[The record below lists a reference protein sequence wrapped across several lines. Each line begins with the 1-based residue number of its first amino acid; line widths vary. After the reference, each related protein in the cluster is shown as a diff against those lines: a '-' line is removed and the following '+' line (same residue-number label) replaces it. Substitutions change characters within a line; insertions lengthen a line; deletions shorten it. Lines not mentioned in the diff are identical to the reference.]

1 MNKYNTLEKILI
13 YSGILIFMTFILL
26 PFVEMFYASLRPL
39 DHLFRS
45 PYQFYSD
52 DLSFWAYREM
62 WNTVPMLGRYIFNSF
77 FLASSVAI
85 ITLIFVIP
93 AAYSYARF
101 KFPAKNTSLYILLAI
116 NMFSGAVLLIPLYKV
131 LRTFGLLNSY
141 QAMIVP
147 GVAFLI
153 PTSIWLLKSYF
164 EKIPIDLEEAAFVDG
179 ASRVQILRH
188 IIAPLS
194 TPGLVVVGIY
204 AFIGAY
210 AQQFLF
216 AITFNQKKEYMPI
229 PSGLYEF
236 IGYQSVKW
244 NEMMAASLV
253 GIAPVLL
260 VFIFFVFL
268 DLNHEIKSLLITT
281 AKYAWDV
288 DSTLLDFNRH

>member
-1 MNKYNTLEKILI
+1 MDKFTFLQKLLM
-13 YSGILIFMTFILL
+13 YSAIFVFMMFILL

-45 PYQFYSD
+45 PYQFFSD

-85 ITLIFVIP
+85 LTLLFVIP

-101 KFPAKNTSLYILLAI
+101 NFPFKNSSLYILLAI

-164 EKIPIDLEEAAFVDG
+164 EKIPVDLEEAAFVDG
-179 ASRVQILRH
+179 ASRVKIIHH

-236 IGYQSVKW
+236 IGYTTVKW

-253 GIAPVLL
+253 GIAPVL
-260 VFIFFVFL
+260 IVFL
-268 DLNHEIKSLLITT
+268 FLQ
-281 AKYAWDV
+281 KYIVEGLTSGAV
-288 DSTLLDFNRH
+288 KN

>member
-1 MNKYNTLEKILI
+1 MDRYTFLEKFFI
-13 YSGILIFMTFILL
+13 YSSIFIFMTFILL
-26 PFVEMFYASLRPL
+26 PFIEMFYASLRPL

-85 ITLIFVIP
+85 LTLLFVIP

-101 KFPAKNTSLYILLAI
+101 NFPFKNSSLYILLAI

-164 EKIPIDLEEAAFVDG
+164 EKIPVDLEEAAFVDG

-253 GIAPVLL
+253 GIAPVLIL
-260 VFIFFVFL
+260 FIFLQKYIVEGL
-268 DLNHEIKSLLITT
+268 T
-281 AKYAWDV
+281 AGAVK
-288 DSTLLDFNRH
+288 N

>member
-1 MNKYNTLEKILI
+1 MNKYNPFEKILI
-13 YSGILIFMTFILL
+13 YFGIFVFMTFILL

-52 DLSFWAYREM
+52 DLSFWAYSEM

-77 FLASSVAI
+77 FLASCVAI
-85 ITLIFVIP
+85 LTLIFVIP
-93 AAYSYARF
+93 AAYAYARF

-116 NMFSGAVLLIPLYKV
+116 NMFSGAVILIPLYKL
-131 LRTFGLLNSY
+131 LRTLGLLNSY
-141 QAMIVP
+141 QSMIIP

-153 PTSIWLLKSYF
+153 PTAIWLLKSYF

-229 PSGLYEF
+229 PTGLYEF

-244 NEMMAASLV
+244 NEMMAAALV
-253 GIAPVLL
+253 GMLPVLL
-260 VFIFFVFL
+260 LFVFL
-268 DLNHEIKSLLITT
+268 QKYIVEGLT
-281 AKYAWDV
+281 AGAVK
-288 DSTLLDFNRH
+288 N

>member
-1 MNKYNTLEKILI
+1 MNKYNTFEKILI
-13 YSGILIFMTFILL
+13 YSGILVFMTFILL

-62 WNTVPMLGRYIFNSF
+62 WKTVPMLPRYIFNSF
-77 FLASSVAI
+77 FLASVTSL
-85 ITLIFVIP
+85 ITLLFVIP

-101 KFPAKNTSLYILLAI
+101 RFPFKNSSLYILLAI

-131 LRTFGLLNSY
+131 LRTFGLLNTY

-153 PTSIWLLKSYF
+153 PTAIWLLKSYF

-204 AFIGAY
+204 AFIGSY

-236 IGYQSVKW
+236 IGYTIVKW

-253 GIAPVLL
+253 GIAPVLI
-260 VFIFFVFL
+260 IFLFL
-268 DLNHEIKSLLITT
+268 Q
-281 AKYAWDV
+281 KYIVAGLTSGAV
-288 DSTLLDFNRH
+288 KN

>member
-1 MNKYNTLEKILI
+1 MDKYSTIEKIFI
-13 YSGILIFMTFILL
+13 YSAIFVFMTFILL

-85 ITLIFVIP
+85 LTLLFVIP

-101 KFPAKNTSLYILLAI
+101 TFPFKNSSLYILLAI

-131 LRTFGLLNSY
+131 LRTFGLLNTY

-153 PTSIWLLKSYF
+153 PTAIWLLKSYF

-204 AFIGAY
+204 SFIGAY

-216 AITFNQKKEYMPI
+216 AITFNQKKEFMPI

-236 IGYQSVKW
+236 IGYTTVKW

-253 GIAPVLL
+253 GIAPVLIL
-260 VFIFFVFL
+260 FIFLQRYIVEGL
-268 DLNHEIKSLLITT
+268 T
-281 AKYAWDV
+281 AGAVK
-288 DSTLLDFNRH
+288 N

>member
-1 MNKYNTLEKILI
+1 MDKYSLPLK
-13 YSGILIFMTFILL
+13 IFMYISIFLFFVFILL
-26 PFVEMFYASLRPL
+26 PFIEMFYASLRPL
-39 DHLFRS
+39 KHLFRS

-77 FLASSVAI
+77 FLATSVAV

-101 KFPAKNTSLYILLAI
+101 KFPAKNTSLYVLLAI

-244 NEMMAASLV
+244 NEMMAAALV
-253 GIAPVLL
+253 GMLPVLL
-260 VFIFFVFL
+260 LFIFLQKYIVEGL
-268 DLNHEIKSLLITT
+268 T
-281 AKYAWDV
+281 AGAVK
-288 DSTLLDFNRH
+288 N

>member
-1 MNKYNTLEKILI
+1 MNKYNPFEKILI
-13 YSGILIFMTFILL
+13 YFGIFVFMTFILL
-26 PFVEMFYASLRPL
+26 PFIEMFYASLRPL

-52 DLSFWAYREM
+52 DLSFWAYQEM

-77 FLASSVAI
+77 FLASCVAI
-85 ITLIFVIP
+85 LTLIFVIP
-93 AAYSYARF
+93 AAYAYARF
-101 KFPAKNTSLYILLAI
+101 KFPAKNTSLYILLAL
-116 NMFSGAVLLIPLYKV
+116 NMFSGAVILIPLYKL
-131 LRTFGLLNSY
+131 LRTLGLLNSY
-141 QAMIVP
+141 QSMIIP

-153 PTSIWLLKSYF
+153 PTAIWLLKSYF

-204 AFIGAY
+204 AFIGSY

-236 IGYQSVKW
+236 IGYTTVKW

-253 GIAPVLL
+253 GIAPVLI
-260 VFIFFVFL
+260 IFLFL
-268 DLNHEIKSLLITT
+268 Q
-281 AKYAWDV
+281 KYIVAGLTSGAV
-288 DSTLLDFNRH
+288 KN

>member
-1 MNKYNTLEKILI
+1 MDKYNLFEKILL
-13 YSGILIFMTFILL
+13 YLGILIFMTFILL

-45 PYQFYSD
+45 PYQFFSD
-52 DLSFWAYREM
+52 DLSFWAYGEM

-77 FLASSVAI
+77 FLATSVTV
-85 ITLIFVIP
+85 ITILFVIP

-101 KFPAKNTSLYILLAI
+101 NFPGKNSSLYLLLAI
-116 NMFSGAVLLIPLYKV
+116 NMFSGAVLLIPLYKL
-131 LRTFGLLNSY
+131 LRTLGLLNSY

-179 ASRVQILRH
+179 ASRIQILRH
-188 IIAPLS
+188 IITPLS
-194 TPGLVVVGIY
+194 PPGLVVVSLYI
-204 AFIGAY
+204 FIGAY

-216 AITFNQKKEYMPI
+216 AITFNSKKEYMPI
-229 PSGLYEF
+229 PAGLYEF
-236 IGYQSVKW
+236 IGYQTIKW

-253 GIAPVLL
+253 GIAPVLII
-260 VFIFFVFL
+260 FIFLQKYLVEGL
-268 DLNHEIKSLLITT
+268 T
-281 AKYAWDV
+281 AGAVK
-288 DSTLLDFNRH
+288 N

>member
-1 MNKYNTLEKILI
+1 MNKYTILEKVFI
-13 YSGILIFMTFILL
+13 YLGIFVFMTFILL

-62 WNTVPMLGRYIFNSF
+62 WNTVPMLPRYIFISF
-77 FLASSVAI
+77 FLASVTSL
-85 ITLIFVIP
+85 ITLLFVIP

-101 KFPAKNTSLYILLAI
+101 KFPFKNSSLYILLAI

-244 NEMMAASLV
+244 NEMMAAALV
-253 GIAPVLL
+253 GMLPVLL
-260 VFIFFVFL
+260 LFVFL
-268 DLNHEIKSLLITT
+268 QKYIVEGLT
-281 AKYAWDV
+281 AGAVK
-288 DSTLLDFNRH
+288 N

>member
-1 MNKYNTLEKILI
+1 MDKFTSVQKIFL
-13 YSGILIFMTFILL
+13 YSAILIFMTFILL

-45 PYQFYSD
+45 PYQFFSD

-77 FLASSVAI
+77 FLATVTSV
-85 ITLIFVIP
+85 ITLLFVIP

-101 KFPAKNTSLYILLAI
+101 TFPFKNSSLYILLAI

-153 PTSIWLLKSYF
+153 PTAIWLLKSYF
-164 EKIPIDLEEAAFVDG
+164 EKIPVDLEEAAFVDG

-204 AFIGAY
+204 SFIGAY

-216 AITFNQKKEYMPI
+216 AITFNQKKEFMPI

-253 GIAPVLL
+253 GIAPVLIL
-260 VFIFFVFL
+260 FIFLQKYIVEGL
-268 DLNHEIKSLLITT
+268 T
-281 AKYAWDV
+281 AGAVK
-288 DSTLLDFNRH
+288 N

>member
-1 MNKYNTLEKILI
+1 MNKYTTFEKIFLYFSI
-13 YSGILIFMTFILL
+13 AVFLTFILL

-39 DHLFRS
+39 KHLFRS

-52 DLSFWAYREM
+52 DLSFWAYSEM
-62 WNTVPMLGRYIFNSF
+62 WNTVPRLGRYIFNSF
-77 FLASSVAI
+77 FLATCSALL
-85 ITLIFVIP
+85 TLLFVIP
-93 AAYSYARF
+93 AAYAYARF
-101 KFPAKNTSLYILLAI
+101 DFPAKNISLYLLLAV
-116 NMFSGAVLLIPLYKV
+116 NMFAGAVLLIPLYKL
-131 LRTFGLLNSY
+131 LRTLSLLNTY
-141 QAMIVP
+141 LAMIIP
-147 GVAFLI
+147 AIAFLI

-164 EKIPIDLEEAAFVDG
+164 QKIPIELEEAAFCDG
-179 ASRVQILRH
+179 ASRIQILRH

-229 PSGLYEF
+229 PAGLYEF
-236 IGYQSVKW
+236 IGYQTVKW

-260 VFIFFVFL
+260 LFIFLQKYIVEGL
-268 DLNHEIKSLLITT
+268 T
-281 AKYAWDV
+281 AGAVK
-288 DSTLLDFNRH
+288 H

>member
-1 MNKYNTLEKILI
+1 MNKYTILEKLLI
-13 YSGILIFMTFILL
+13 YLGILIFMTFILL

-52 DLSFWAYREM
+52 DLSFWAYSEM
-62 WNTVPMLGRYIFNSF
+62 WKTVPMLGRYIFNSF
-77 FLASSVAI
+77 FLATVTSLL
-85 ITLIFVIP
+85 TLLFVIP

-101 KFPAKNTSLYILLAI
+101 KFPAKNTSLYLLLAI
-116 NMFSGAVLLIPLYKV
+116 NMFSGAVLLIPLYKL
-131 LRTFGLLNSY
+131 LRTFGLLNTY

-164 EKIPIDLEEAAFVDG
+164 EKIPIELEEAAFCDG
-179 ASRVQILRH
+179 ATRIQILKH
-188 IIAPLS
+188 VIAPLS

-204 AFIGAY
+204 AFIGSY

-216 AITFNQKKEYMPI
+216 AISFNQKKEFMPI
-229 PSGLYEF
+229 PAGLYEF
-236 IGYQSVKW
+236 IGYTTVKW

-260 VFIFFVFL
+260 VFLFL
-268 DLNHEIKSLLITT
+268 QKYIVEGLT
-281 AKYAWDV
+281 AGAVK
-288 DSTLLDFNRH
+288 N

>member
-1 MNKYNTLEKILI
+1 MNKYNLVEKVSI
-13 YSGILIFMTFILL
+13 YFGIVIFLTFILL

-52 DLSFWAYREM
+52 DLSFWAYKEM
-62 WNTVPMLGRYIFNSF
+62 WNTVPMLGRYIFNSL
-77 FLASSVAI
+77 FLATLTSI
-85 ITLIFVIP
+85 ITLLFVIP

-101 KFPAKNTSLYILLAI
+101 NFPAKNTSLYLLLAI
-116 NMFSGAVLLIPLYKV
+116 NMFSGAVLLIPLYKL
-131 LRTFGLLNSY
+131 LRFLGLLNTY

-153 PTSIWLLKSYF
+153 PTAIWLLKSYF
-164 EKIPIDLEEAAFVDG
+164 QKIPIELEEAAFCDG
-179 ASRVQILRH
+179 ASRLQILRH
-188 IIAPLS
+188 VIAPLS

-216 AITFNQKKEYMPI
+216 AISFNHIKEYMPI
-229 PSGLYEF
+229 PAGLYEF
-236 IGYQSVKW
+236 IGYQTIKW

-253 GIAPVLL
+253 GIAPVLI
-260 VFIFFVFL
+260 VFIFLQKYIVEGL
-268 DLNHEIKSLLITT
+268 T
-281 AKYAWDV
+281 AGAVK
-288 DSTLLDFNRH
+288 N

>member
-1 MNKYNTLEKILI
+1 MNKYNLFEKILI
-13 YSGILIFMTFILL
+13 YFGIFVFMTFILL
-26 PFVEMFYASLRPL
+26 PFIEMFYASLRPL

-62 WNTVPMLGRYIFNSF
+62 WKTVPMLPRYIFNSF
-77 FLASSVAI
+77 FLASVTSI
-85 ITLIFVIP
+85 ITLLFVIP

-101 KFPAKNTSLYILLAI
+101 KFPFKNSSLYILLAI

-131 LRTFGLLNSY
+131 LRTFGLLNTY

-153 PTSIWLLKSYF
+153 PTAIWLLKSYF

-229 PSGLYEF
+229 PTGLYEF

-244 NEMMAASLV
+244 NEMMAAALV
-253 GIAPVLL
+253 GMLPVLL
-260 VFIFFVFL
+260 LFIFLQKYIVEGL
-268 DLNHEIKSLLITT
+268 T
-281 AKYAWDV
+281 AGAVK
-288 DSTLLDFNRH
+288 N

>member
-1 MNKYNTLEKILI
+1 MNKYNPFEKILI
-13 YSGILIFMTFILL
+13 YFGIFVFMTFILL
-26 PFVEMFYASLRPL
+26 PFIEMFYASLRPL

-62 WNTVPMLGRYIFNSF
+62 WNTVPMLGRYISNSF
-77 FLASSVAI
+77 FLASCVAI
-85 ITLIFVIP
+85 LTLIFVIP
-93 AAYSYARF
+93 AAYAYARF

-116 NMFSGAVLLIPLYKV
+116 NMFSGAVILIPLYKL
-131 LRTFGLLNSY
+131 LRTLGLLNSY
-141 QAMIVP
+141 QSMIIP

-153 PTSIWLLKSYF
+153 PTAIWLLKSYF

-229 PSGLYEF
+229 PTGLYEF

-244 NEMMAASLV
+244 NEMMAAALV
-253 GIAPVLL
+253 GMLPVLL
-260 VFIFFVFL
+260 LFVFL
-268 DLNHEIKSLLITT
+268 QKYIVEGLT
-281 AKYAWDV
+281 AGAVK
-288 DSTLLDFNRH
+288 N

>member
-1 MNKYNTLEKILI
+1 MDRYTFLEKFFI
-13 YSGILIFMTFILL
+13 YSAIFIFMTFILL

-52 DLSFWAYREM
+52 DLSFWAYSEM

-85 ITLIFVIP
+85 LTLLFVIP

-101 KFPAKNTSLYILLAI
+101 NFPFKNSSLYILLAI

-131 LRTFGLLNSY
+131 LRTFGLLNTY

-153 PTSIWLLKSYF
+153 PTAIWLLKSYF
-164 EKIPIDLEEAAFVDG
+164 EKIPVDLEEAAFVDG

-204 AFIGAY
+204 SFIGAY

-216 AITFNQKKEYMPI
+216 AITFNQKKEFMPI

-236 IGYQSVKW
+236 IGYTTVKW

-253 GIAPVLL
+253 GIAPVL
-260 VFIFFVFL
+260 IVFL
-268 DLNHEIKSLLITT
+268 FLQ
-281 AKYAWDV
+281 KYIVEGLTSGAV
-288 DSTLLDFNRH
+288 KN

>member
-1 MNKYNTLEKILI
+1 
-13 YSGILIFMTFILL
+13 L
-26 PFVEMFYASLRPL
+26 PFIEMFYASLRPL

-52 DLSFWAYREM
+52 DLSFWAYQEM

-77 FLASSVAI
+77 FLASCVAI
-85 ITLIFVIP
+85 LTLIFVIP
-93 AAYSYARF
+93 AAYAYARF

-116 NMFSGAVLLIPLYKV
+116 NMFSGAVILIPLYKL
-131 LRTFGLLNSY
+131 LRTLGLLNSY
-141 QAMIVP
+141 QSMIIP

-153 PTSIWLLKSYF
+153 PTAIWLLKSYF

-229 PSGLYEF
+229 PTGLYEF

-244 NEMMAASLV
+244 NEMMAAALV
-253 GIAPVLL
+253 GMLPVLL
-260 VFIFFVFL
+260 LFVFL
-268 DLNHEIKSLLITT
+268 QKYIVEGLT
-281 AKYAWDV
+281 AGAVK
-288 DSTLLDFNRH
+288 N

>member
-62 WNTVPMLGRYIFNSF
+62 WKTVPMLGRYIFNSF

-131 LRTFGLLNSY
+131 LRTFGLLNTY

-153 PTSIWLLKSYF
+153 PTAIWLLKSYF

-204 AFIGAY
+204 AFIGSY

-236 IGYQSVKW
+236 IGYTTVKW

-260 VFIFFVFL
+260 VFIFLQKYIVEGL
-268 DLNHEIKSLLITT
+268 T
-281 AKYAWDV
+281 AGAVK
-288 DSTLLDFNRH
+288 N

>member
-1 MNKYNTLEKILI
+1 MDKFTLVQKIFL
-13 YSGILIFMTFILL
+13 YTAILIFMTFILL

-77 FLASSVAI
+77 FLATSVAV

-101 KFPAKNTSLYILLAI
+101 KFPAKNTSLYVLLAI

-260 VFIFFVFL
+260 VFIFLQKYIVEGL
-268 DLNHEIKSLLITT
+268 T
-281 AKYAWDV
+281 AGAVK
-288 DSTLLDFNRH
+288 N

>member
-1 MNKYNTLEKILI
+1 MNKYNPFEKILI
-13 YSGILIFMTFILL
+13 YFGIFVFMTFILL
-26 PFVEMFYASLRPL
+26 PFIEMFYASLRPL

-52 DLSFWAYREM
+52 DLSFWAYQEM

-77 FLASSVAI
+77 FLASCVAI
-85 ITLIFVIP
+85 LTLIFVIP
-93 AAYSYARF
+93 AAYAYARF
-101 KFPAKNTSLYILLAI
+101 KFPAKNTSLYVLLAI
-116 NMFSGAVLLIPLYKV
+116 NMFSGAVILIPLYKL
-131 LRTFGLLNSY
+131 LRTLGLLNSY
-141 QAMIVP
+141 QSMIIP

-153 PTSIWLLKSYF
+153 PTAIWLLKSYF

-204 AFIGAY
+204 AFIGSY

-229 PSGLYEF
+229 PTGLYEF

-244 NEMMAASLV
+244 NEMMAAALV
-253 GIAPVLL
+253 GMLPVLL
-260 VFIFFVFL
+260 LFVFL
-268 DLNHEIKSLLITT
+268 QKYIVEGLT
-281 AKYAWDV
+281 AGAVK
-288 DSTLLDFNRH
+288 N

>member
-1 MNKYNTLEKILI
+1 MNKYTFIEKIFI
-13 YSGILIFMTFILL
+13 YFGIFLFMAFILL

-45 PYQFYSD
+45 PYQFFSN
-52 DLSFWAYREM
+52 DLSFWAYKEM

-77 FLASSVAI
+77 FLATCVALL
-85 ITLIFVIP
+85 TLLFVIP

-101 KFPAKNTSLYILLAI
+101 SFPGKNPSLYLLLAV
-116 NMFSGAVLLIPLYKV
+116 NMFAGAVLLIPLYKV
-131 LRTFGLLNSY
+131 LRTLGLLNTY

-164 EKIPIDLEEAAFVDG
+164 EKIPIELEEAAFVDG
-179 ASRVQILRH
+179 GSRIQILRH

-253 GIAPVLL
+253 GIAPVLIL
-260 VFIFFVFL
+260 FIFLQKYIVEGL
-268 DLNHEIKSLLITT
+268 T
-281 AKYAWDV
+281 AGAVK
-288 DSTLLDFNRH
+288 N

>member
-1 MNKYNTLEKILI
+1 MNKYNLVEKVSI
-13 YSGILIFMTFILL
+13 YFGIVIFLTFILL

-52 DLSFWAYREM
+52 DLSFWAYKEM
-62 WNTVPMLGRYIFNSF
+62 WNTVPLLGRYIFNSF
-77 FLASSVAI
+77 FLATCVAL
-85 ITLIFVIP
+85 ITLLFVIP

-101 KFPAKNTSLYILLAI
+101 SFPGKNSSLYLFLAV
-116 NMFSGAVLLIPLYKV
+116 NMFAGAVLLIPLYKV
-131 LRTFGLLNSY
+131 LRTLGLLNTY

-164 EKIPIDLEEAAFVDG
+164 EKIPIELEEAAFVDG
-179 ASRVQILRH
+179 ASRIQILRH

-216 AITFNQKKEYMPI
+216 AISFNHIKEYMPI
-229 PSGLYEF
+229 PAGLYEF
-236 IGYQSVKW
+236 IGYTTVKW

-253 GIAPVLL
+253 GIAPVLI
-260 VFIFFVFL
+260 VFIFLQKYIVEGL
-268 DLNHEIKSLLITT
+268 T
-281 AKYAWDV
+281 AGAVK
-288 DSTLLDFNRH
+288 N